1 VPTSVSIYC
10 AALQLQE
17 SIEALLKELSA
28 VGVQKQAAL
37 KELEEERR
45 RNQQLEGLLEHK
57 VSIFLLSPHSVF
69 LIRSASYFLL
79 LLALQPFDSI
89 HFFPCP
95 SAQVS
100 ILHLLTPRPC
110 FDEEAWFRFKQEEV

>member
-1 VPTSVSIYC
+1 MFPLPFPLPSAV
-10 AALQLQE
+10 QLQE

-57 VSIFLLSPHSVF
+57 VWTFLLSPHFVLPVRF
-69 LIRSASYFLL
+69 TSYYSLCS
-79 LLALQPFDSI
+79 P
-89 HFFPCP
+89 
-95 SAQVS
+95 
-100 ILHLLTPRPC
+100 LTPSTFPIVRLHISRL
-110 FDEEAWFRFKQEEV
+110 FTF